1 MPSTAT
7 ATTPAHLSSKTDN
20 WPTPQDFFAALDAEF
35 GFVLD
40 ACAST
45 TNHKAASFYALDH
58 PDEARRDGLNADWAG
73 DADRLG
79 GAVWMNPPYGRP
91 IAAWMA
97 KAHAAARSGAAVV
110 TLVPVR
116 ADTAWWHE
124 HVLATGAEVRY
135 VRGRLTFGDA
145 VNTAAFASAVV
156 IYRPTDIAGAPG
168 PVSTM
173 PARPLP
179 AEAAAT
185 VSAPAS
191 DLAVEPENDAA
202 TPRPRSS
209 RTHRHSSSVAR
220 LDCIKCRWQSSS
232 RIEHT
237 FVSSSG
243 DAPAPTA
250 GDLRKGAAMST
261 TSTETTT
268 DKSAGSSAGTSAMR
282 RVDELTTRLVATIHD
297 GADNPAAHD
306 PAACLEL
313 VRATVARRGGIGRT
327 YKREAAVQHLF
338 STVWQ
343 YGRFF
348 APGHG
353 WTLIEAAPEQASLRW
368 RRHDA
373 QLDGD
378 VLDVISAAGH
388 PDVAALP
395 RPGAAAVRLCNLAN
409 RSASLVWLS
418 GTAAPQPWSASVD
431 PMTRPTTTSATPAIS
446 TSSVAVAA

>member
-20 WPTPQDFFAALDAEF
+20 WPTPQHFFDALNAEF

-40 ACAST
+40 VCAST
-45 TNHKAASFYALDH
+45 TNHKASSFYALDH
-58 PDEARRDGLNADWAG
+58 PDESRRDGLAADWAT
-73 DADRLG
+73 DAAGLG
-79 GAVWMNPPYGRP
+79 GAIWMNPPYGRP

-97 KAHAAARSGAAVV
+97 QAHAAAQAGATVV

-116 ADTAWWHE
+116 ADTTWWHE

-156 IYRPTDIAGAPG
+156 IYRPTDILGAPG

-179 AEAAAT
+179 ASVTTA
-185 VSAPAS
+185 VAPPTS
-191 DLAVEPENDAA
+191 DLTVEPENVAA
-202 TPRPRSS
+202 TPRPRSP
-209 RTHRHSSSVAR
+209 RTHRHSSSNAR
-220 LDCIKCRWQSSS
+220 LDCIRCRWQTSF
-232 RIEHT
+232 RIEQA
-237 FVSSSG
+237 FVNSWG
-243 DAPAPTA
+243 DAPARTA
-250 GDLRKGAAMST
+250 GDLREGAAVST
-261 TSTETTT
+261 TSTTATT
-268 DKSAGSSAGTSAMR
+268 DKSARTRAGTSAVR

-297 GADNPAAHD
+297 GADNPAAQD

-348 APGHG
+348 APGYD

-388 PDVAALP
+388 PDIAALP
-395 RPGAAAVRLCNLAN
+395 RPDVAAVRLCDLAN
-409 RSASLVWLS
+409 RSASLMWLP
-418 GTAAPQPWSASVD
+418 GTASPQPWSASLD
-431 PMTRPTTTSATPAIS
+431 PMALPTTTSAMPMMS

>member
-1 MPSTAT
+1 
-7 ATTPAHLSSKTDN
+7 
-20 WPTPQDFFAALDAEF
+20 
-35 GFVLD
+35 
-40 ACAST
+40 
-45 TNHKAASFYALDH
+45 
-58 PDEARRDGLNADWAG
+58 
-73 DADRLG
+73 
-79 GAVWMNPPYGRP
+79 MNPPYGRP

-97 KAHAAARSGAAVV
+97 KAHAAARAGATVV

-156 IYRPTDIAGAPG
+156 IYRPTDVAGTPG
-168 PVSTM
+168 PVATL

-179 AEAAAT
+179 AAAAT
-185 VSAPAS
+185 AVAAPTAH
-191 DLAVEPENDAA
+191 LPVEPENVEA
-202 TPRPRSS
+202 TPRPR
-209 RTHRHSSSVAR
+209 RPVTHRHANSAVR
-220 LDCIKCRWQSSS
+220 LDCITCRWQSYS

-237 FVSSSG
+237 FDSRSG
-243 DAPAPTA
+243 DAPAPSA
-250 GDLRKGAAMST
+250 EDLRKGAAVTPEGTESSAEPST
-261 TSTETTT
+261 GT
-268 DKSAGSSAGTSAMR
+268 SAGTRTVR
-282 RVDELTTRLVATIHD
+282 RVDELTTHLVSTVYD

-348 APGHG
+348 APSGG
-353 WTLIEAAPEQASLRW
+353 WSLVEAVPEQALLRW
-368 RRHDA
+368 QKRDA
-373 QLDGD
+373 PLDGD

-395 RPGAAAVRLCNLAN
+395 HPDSAAVRLVNLAN
-409 RSASLVWLS
+409 RPASLVWLP
-418 GTAAPQPWSASVD
+418 GTASPQPWTAALD
-431 PMTRPTTTSATPAIS
+431 PTTLS
-446 TSSVAVAA
+446 TSNLSAVAA